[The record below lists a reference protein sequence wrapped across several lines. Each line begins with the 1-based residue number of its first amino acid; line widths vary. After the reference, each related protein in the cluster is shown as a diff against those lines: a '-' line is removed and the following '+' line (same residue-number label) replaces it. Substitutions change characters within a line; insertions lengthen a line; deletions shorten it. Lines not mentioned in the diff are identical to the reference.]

1 MYGVPCEQ
9 GNTWNSRRAQ
19 QTVWK
24 GNRYDGNKF
33 HSCDGWDENH
43 GASSALRSHV
53 VCEHERFLTSW
64 RNAKPLWDSIS
75 DCQNFVWACLGF
87 FERNL
92 MICWELLQDFIRV
105 FSRCIGMKAEGVD
118 RQRSH
123 KCQKHQLQN
132 MQSREIK
139 FRKFVARKLIQVG
152 KKWSNKQFEIL
163 NRSFIQRI
171 VWNFTNPL
179 VLTFQGFLL
188 IYRFRSTGNDPKM
201 QIRKHSWRKRK
212 SEKCLKQTGSGSFV
226 VACPQLRSLCP
237 LRAIAYVW
245 LGAQKP
251 ILRRLP
257 QESKAI
263 LTKQLHASGS
273 SGRNNVWWHCSTLNW
288 SYRFVIV
295 WVWTGVICFSL

>member
-1 MYGVPCEQ
+1 
-9 GNTWNSRRAQ
+9 
-19 QTVWK
+19 
-24 GNRYDGNKF
+24 
-33 HSCDGWDENH
+33 
-43 GASSALRSHV
+43 
-53 VCEHERFLTSW
+53 
-64 RNAKPLWDSIS
+64 
-75 DCQNFVWACLGF
+75 
-87 FERNL
+87 
-92 MICWELLQDFIRV
+92 
-105 FSRCIGMKAEGVD
+105 
-118 RQRSH
+118 
-123 KCQKHQLQN
+123 

-179 VLTFQGFLL
+179 VLTFLGFLL
-188 IYRFRSTGNDPKM
+188 IYRFWTRSTGNDPKM

-273 SGRNNVWWHCSTLNW
+273 SGRNNVCWHCSTLNW